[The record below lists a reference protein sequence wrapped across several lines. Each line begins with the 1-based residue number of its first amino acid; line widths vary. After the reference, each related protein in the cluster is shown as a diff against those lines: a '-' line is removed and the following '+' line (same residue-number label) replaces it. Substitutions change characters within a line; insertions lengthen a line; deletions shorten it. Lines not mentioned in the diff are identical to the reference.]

1 MSNAPPPAQP
11 GLPQDALEEQL
22 VAYLDRELDEA
33 ASRQV
38 EELIARD
45 PKVQDAVTKL
55 EEAWDTL
62 DQLGRSDVDPTFT
75 RSTLEMV
82 AVAVEQEVKAEQ
94 DELPRRRRRYRLAV
108 AASLLVSAALGFA
121 LAARFWPDPNQQ
133 LLADLPILLRL
144 AEYRQVDDAQF
155 LQRLVERF
163 PDGLPDRA
171 GTRGFA
177 PTASSS
183 SEGND
188 HGSEA
193 SALAVK
199 MARSDLEVRRSW
211 VRSLDAAGKAA
222 LDRSR
227 EEFDALPVAERERV
241 GRLHA
246 AIVAHD
252 DSDALWQAMSSY
264 SRWVKTLPLSERLEL
279 EVMPIDERLASIEK
293 RVESRRNWEL
303 GWQFWVPP
311 ERVSELVKKLPG
323 NELPKLSPEDQ
334 EVIVR
339 WMREFARE
347 HASKLETG
355 DVQDENW
362 RKWFREMEPGRRH
375 EIFARIWLPRRLGY
389 GEDAIVPSAKELT
402 SLRSQ
407 LSPDVT
413 KWLARLAPDDQTL
426 VLRGW
431 AIQVTMRPISERVS
445 QGRFSRGSRPPSP
458 GSDEDYAQF
467 LEGLPKERLAQALS
481 GDAEQAMHELWQLYL
496 QDKAPAR
503 DPRRSW
509 SGGDFGPG
517 GRAAGGPRSA
527 RENSV
532 GPPENDGDAGRPV
545 GGPGPSRERFP
556 PRRQY
561 APPDGDREPL
571 R

>member
-11 GLPQDALEEQL
+11 SPPQDALEEQL

-62 DQLGRSDVDPTFT
+62 DQLGRSDVDHMFT

-121 LAARFWPDPNQQ
+121 LAAKFWPDPNQQ

-155 LQRLVERF
+155 LQLLAERF
-163 PDGLPDRA
+163 PHGLPERT
-171 GTRGFA
+171 GMRGLV
-177 PTASSS
+177 PTATADRSG
-183 SEGND
+183 EGSD
-188 HGSEA
+188 V

-199 MARSDLEVRRSW
+199 MARADLEARRKW

-227 EEFDALPVAERERV
+227 EEFDALPAAERERI

-264 SRWVKTLPLSERLEL
+264 SRWVKTLPLSERMEL
-279 EVMPIDERLASIEK
+279 EVMPVDERLASIEK
-293 RVESRRNWEL
+293 RVEARRDWEL

-323 NELPKLSPEDQ
+323 NELPKLSPEDR
-334 EVIVR
+334 EVVVR

-375 EIFARIWLPRRLGY
+375 EILARIWLPRRLGY
-389 GEDAIVPSAKELT
+389 GEDAIVPAAEELA

-413 KWLARLAPDDQTL
+413 KWLAELAPVEQAL

-431 AIQVTMRPISERVS
+431 TIQVTMRPISERVS

-481 GDAEQAMHELWQLYL
+481 GDAEQAMHELWQQYL

-503 DPRRSW
+503 DARRSW
-509 SGGDFGPG
+509 SNGDFGPG
-517 GRAAGGPRSA
+517 SRAPGGPRSP
-527 RENSV
+527 RENSM
-532 GPPENDGDAGRPV
+532 GPPENDGDAGRPA
-545 GGPGPSRERFP
+545 GGPRPSRDRFP
-556 PRRQY
+556 PRREY

>member
-11 GLPQDALEEQL
+11 SPPQDALEEQL

-62 DQLGRSDVDPTFT
+62 DQLGRSDVDHMFT

-121 LAARFWPDPNQQ
+121 LAAKFWPDPNQQ

-155 LQRLVERF
+155 LQRLAERF
-163 PDGLPDRA
+163 PHGLPERT
-171 GTRGFA
+171 GMRGLV
-177 PTASSS
+177 PTATADRSG
-183 SEGND
+183 EGSD
-188 HGSEA
+188 V

-199 MARSDLEVRRSW
+199 MARADLEARRKW

-227 EEFDALPVAERERV
+227 EEFDALPAAERERI

-264 SRWVKTLPLSERLEL
+264 SRWVKTLPLSERMEL
-279 EVMPIDERLASIEK
+279 EVMPVDERLASIEK
-293 RVESRRNWEL
+293 RVEARRDWEL

-323 NELPKLSPEDQ
+323 NELPKLSPEDR
-334 EVIVR
+334 EVVVR

-375 EIFARIWLPRRLGY
+375 EILARIWLPRRLGY
-389 GEDAIVPSAKELT
+389 GEDAIVPAAEELA

-413 KWLARLAPDDQTL
+413 KWLAELAPVEQAL

-431 AIQVTMRPISERVS
+431 TIQVTMRPISERVS

-481 GDAEQAMHELWQLYL
+481 GDAEQAMHELWQQYL

-503 DPRRSW
+503 DARRSW
-509 SGGDFGPG
+509 SNGDFGPG
-517 GRAAGGPRSA
+517 SRAPGGPRSP
-527 RENSV
+527 RENSM
-532 GPPENDGDAGRPV
+532 GPPENDGDAGRPA
-545 GGPGPSRERFP
+545 GGPRPSRDRFP
-556 PRRQY
+556 PRREY

>member
-11 GLPQDALEEQL
+11 SPPQAALEEQL

-62 DQLGRSDVDPTFT
+62 DQLGRSDVDHMFT

-82 AVAVEQEVKAEQ
+82 AVAVEQEVRAEQ

-121 LAARFWPDPNQQ
+121 LAAKFWPDPNQQ

-155 LQRLVERF
+155 LQRLAERF
-163 PDGLPDRA
+163 PDGLPERTDM
-171 GTRGFA
+171 RGLV
-177 PTASSS
+177 PTANAERS
-183 SEGND
+183 GD
-188 HGSEA
+188 GSDA

-222 LDRSR
+222 LVRSR
-227 EEFDALPVAERERV
+227 EEFDALPVAERERI

-252 DSDALWQAMSSY
+252 DADALWRAMSSY
-264 SRWVKTLPLSERLEL
+264 SRWVKTLPLSERMEL
-279 EVMPIDERLASIEK
+279 EVMPIDERLASIGK
-293 RVESRRNWEL
+293 RVEARRNWEL

-323 NELPKLSPEDQ
+323 NELPKLSPEDR
-334 EVIVR
+334 EVFAA
-339 WMREFARE
+339 WMREFARK

-389 GEDAIVPSAKELT
+389 GEDAIVPSAEELA

-413 KWLARLAPDDQTL
+413 KWLARLAPDEQAL

-431 AIQVTMRPISERVS
+431 TIQVTMRPISERVS

-481 GDAEQAMHELWQLYL
+481 GDAEQAMHELWQQYL

-517 GRAAGGPRSA
+517 GRVPGGPRSP
-527 RENSV
+527 RENSM
-532 GPPENDGDAGRPV
+532 GPPENDGDAGRPD
-545 GGPGPSRERFP
+545 GGPRPSRDRLP
-556 PRRQY
+556 PRREY
-561 APPDGDREPL
+561 APADDDREPL

>member
-11 GLPQDALEEQL
+11 SPPQDALEEQL

-62 DQLGRSDVDPTFT
+62 DQLGRSDVDHMFT

-121 LAARFWPDPNQQ
+121 LAAKFWPDANQQ

-155 LQRLVERF
+155 LQRLAERF
-163 PDGLPDRA
+163 PHGLPERT
-171 GTRGFA
+171 GMRGLV
-177 PTASSS
+177 PTATADRSG
-183 SEGND
+183 EGSD
-188 HGSEA
+188 V

-199 MARSDLEVRRSW
+199 MARAALAARRKW
-211 VRSLDAAGKAA
+211 VRSRYAAGKAA

-227 EEFDALPVAERERV
+227 EEFDALPAAERERI

-264 SRWVKTLPLSERLEL
+264 SRWVKTLPLSERMEL
-279 EVMPIDERLASIEK
+279 EVMPVDERLASIEK
-293 RVESRRNWEL
+293 RVEARRDWEL

-323 NELPKLSPEDQ
+323 NELPKLSPEDR
-334 EVIVR
+334 EVVVR

-375 EIFARIWLPRRLGY
+375 EILARIWLPRRLGY
-389 GEDAIVPSAKELT
+389 GEDAIVPAAEELA

-413 KWLARLAPDDQTL
+413 KWLAELAPVEQAL

-431 AIQVTMRPISERVS
+431 TIQVTMRPISERVS

-481 GDAEQAMHELWQLYL
+481 GDAEQAMHELWQQYL

-509 SGGDFGPG
+509 TGGDFGPG
-517 GRAAGGPRSA
+517 SRAPGGPRSP
-527 RENSV
+527 RENSM
-532 GPPENDGDAGRPV
+532 GPPENDGDAGRPA
-545 GGPGPSRERFP
+545 GGPRPSRDRFP
-556 PRRQY
+556 PRREY

>member
-62 DQLGRSDVDPTFT
+62 DQLGRSDVDHMFT

-121 LAARFWPDPNQQ
+121 LAAKFWPDPNQQ

-155 LQRLVERF
+155 LQRLAERF
-163 PDGLPDRA
+163 PHGLPERT
-171 GTRGFA
+171 GMRGLV
-177 PTASSS
+177 PTATADRSG
-183 SEGND
+183 EGSD
-188 HGSEA
+188 V

-199 MARSDLEVRRSW
+199 MARADLEARRKW

-227 EEFDALPVAERERV
+227 EEFDALPAAERERI

-264 SRWVKTLPLSERLEL
+264 SRWVKTLPLSERMDL
-279 EVMPIDERLASIEK
+279 EVMPVDERLASIEK
-293 RVESRRNWEL
+293 RVEARRDWEL

-323 NELPKLSPEDQ
+323 NELPKLSSEDR
-334 EVIVR
+334 EVVVR

-375 EIFARIWLPRRLGY
+375 EILARIWLPRRLGY
-389 GEDAIVPSAKELT
+389 GEDAIVPAAEELA

-407 LSPDVT
+407 LSPGVT
-413 KWLARLAPDDQTL
+413 KWLAELAPDEQAL

-431 AIQVTMRPISERVS
+431 TIQVTMRPISERVS

-481 GDAEQAMHELWQLYL
+481 GDAEQAMHELWQQYL

-517 GRAAGGPRSA
+517 SRAPGGPRSP
-527 RENSV
+527 RENSM
-532 GPPENDGDAGRPV
+532 GPPENDGAAGRPA
-545 GGPGPSRERFP
+545 GGPRPSRDRFP
-556 PRRQY
+556 PRREY
-561 APPDGDREPL
+561 APAEGDREPL